1 MPQNGP
7 LGADAGGVTVKKHGL
22 EGGKFSG
29 RKRSTTFVGREFE
42 DSISGVSF
50 LVGSIGKGL

>member
-1 MPQNGP
+1 MDWKEGSFQGEK
-7 LGADAGGVTVKKHGL
+7 GVL
-22 EGGKFSG
+22 P
-29 RKRSTTFVGREFE
+29 FVGREFE